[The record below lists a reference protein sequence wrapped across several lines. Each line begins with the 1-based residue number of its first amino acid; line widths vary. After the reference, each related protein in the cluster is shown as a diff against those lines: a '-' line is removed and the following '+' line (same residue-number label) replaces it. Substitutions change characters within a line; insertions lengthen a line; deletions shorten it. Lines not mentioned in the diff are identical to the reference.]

1 VTRRLLIA
9 ALAAG
14 IAVALAGCGGG
25 GGKSSRTDYVQ
36 ANQALFKTLPAYP
49 HATAASGGTT
59 SYAGKNNSVGYQTR
73 YTETVPP
80 TATATKLQTF
90 FAGRLQPDWKLV
102 AQLDGPVLNFRKGNA
117 FVSINMTSS
126 AKHKV
131 EVTVDQAFYKHV
143 G

>member
-9 ALAAG
+9 AVAAG
-14 IAVALAGCGGG
+14 VAVGLAGCGGG
-25 GGKSSRTDYVQ
+25 GSKNPRADYVQ
-36 ANQALFKTLPAYP
+36 KNQALFKSLPAYP
-49 HATAASGGTT
+49 HAKAASGGTT

-73 YTETVPP
+73 YVVTVPP

-90 FAGRLQPDWKLV
+90 YAGHLQSAWKLV
-102 AQLDGPVLNFRKGNA
+102 AQLDGPVLNFRKGKA
-117 FVSINMTSS
+117 FVSVNMTDS

-131 EVTVDQAFYKHV
+131 EVTVDQDFYSHV